1 MKGAAHDRKQPV
13 LEVVELCVHL
23 GETVA
28 LDSVSFAL
36 ARGESVA
43 VVGPNG
49 AGKSTLFRAIAG
61 IVDFASGHIRVYG
74 SAPDSHTCIAY
85 VPQSSVVDWS
95 FPVSV
100 LDVVLMGRT
109 RRIGLFRRPGKA
121 DRSLAYQCLE
131 MVNMEELA
139 DRQIGELSGGQKQR
153 VFIARALAQDAE
165 IVLMDEP
172 LTGLDVGSQQGIL
185 TLMRGLTDRGVTLLV
200 STHDLDVAARE
211 FRRIMLLNRKLVAF
225 GPASAVM
232 RTELLLPTFG
242 GHASVQLPPAENGG
256 TAGVVVF
263 DTCCDGGDAHHAH
276 GPGAHAE
283 GDRAEIPASA
293 GTESRSDR

>member
-1 MKGAAHDRKQPV
+1 MTGVAHDRHRPV
-13 LEVVELCVHL
+13 LEATELSVHL
-23 GETVA
+23 GPTVA

-36 ARGESVA
+36 TRGESVA

-61 IVDFASGHIRVYG
+61 IVQLTSGSIRVFG
-74 SAPDSHTCIAY
+74 SAPDGHTCIAY

-109 RRIGLFRRPGKA
+109 RRIGLFRRPGRT

-172 LTGLDVGSQQGIL
+172 LTGLDVGSQEGIL
-185 TLMRGLTDRGVTLLV
+185 SLLRGLRDRGVTLLV
-200 STHDLDVAARE
+200 STHDLDVAAKE
-211 FRRIMLLNRKLVAF
+211 FNRIMLLNRRLVAL
-225 GPASAVM
+225 GSPAAVM

-242 GHASVQLPPAENGG
+242 GHATVQVVDGG
-256 TAGVVVF
+256 QGAPGNVMVV
-263 DTCCDGGDAHHAH
+263 DTCCDGGDAHDHHAS
-276 GPGAHAE
+276 GVESTESP
-283 GDRAEIPASA
+283 DSS
-293 GTESRSDR
+293 ESRSGPRSDR